1 MKSISTVT
9 TSMLFAA
16 AFLLESSHVLANS
29 IGSSTCA
36 AGQSIASGHGG
47 TGKTFAESN
56 LVLKWGGDEFDPS
69 ATNTIRAAT
78 DHPLT
83 LTTDNGSKFKGFLLR
98 LSGKNGATASSTT
111 FVAVDSSSSQVSD
124 LCTSDVIGIT
134 HTDAKGKSSVA
145 FTLNHP
151 EAAEMLLEVTV
162 VTKNQISWAYAAF
175 DLNISAD
182 DTATASP
189 TVTPTQ
195 TSGSSAV
202 LGGVSNVMIV
212 AGAFFLSSFALM

>member
-16 AFLLESSHVLANS
+16 AFLLENSNVLANS

-36 AGQSIASGHGG
+36 AGKSIASGHGG
-47 TGKTFAESN
+47 TGKTFESN

-111 FVAVDSSSSQVSD
+111 FVAVDSSSSQISD

-151 EAAEMLLEVTV
+151 EAAELLLEVTV

-202 LGGVSNVMIV
+202 LGGVSNVMI
-212 AGAFFLSSFALM
+212 AGALFLASFALM